1 VHLGLAP
8 TTTSPLLLLILP
20 PAAPRSF
27 SLSSAMLNPP
37 PLPPSFKKR
46 TQLSGR
52 PFVLPSKFRLFGTLR
67 RALTGFCSASKSNQ
81 LCVTETLSSVEA
93 VTGPL
98 TISKLVEIVPE
109 IATGQNSTLS
119 SVNFCT
125 PCVKQMY
132 NIAKADFPTFGQG
145 TIASDVQATCGA
157 SFVGQSTVDLD

>member
-1 VHLGLAP
+1 
-8 TTTSPLLLLILP
+8 
-20 PAAPRSF
+20 
-27 SLSSAMLNPP
+27 
-37 PLPPSFKKR
+37 
-46 TQLSGR
+46 
-52 PFVLPSKFRLFGTLR
+52 
-67 RALTGFCSASKSNQ
+67 
-81 LCVTETLSSVEA
+81 
-93 VTGPL
+93 L